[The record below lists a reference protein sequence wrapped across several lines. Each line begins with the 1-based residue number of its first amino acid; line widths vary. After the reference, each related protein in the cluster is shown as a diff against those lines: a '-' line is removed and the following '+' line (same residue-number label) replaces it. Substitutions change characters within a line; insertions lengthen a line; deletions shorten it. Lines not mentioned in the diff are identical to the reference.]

1 MALLDT
7 AYAFAAVGCAVVP
20 ARTDGS
26 KAPAAFWKQY
36 QHHRPTTDELDSW
49 LADGQYDGIG
59 LVCGAISGNLEMLEL
74 EGRAVAENYVQQ
86 LQAALTDHGHG
97 DLWHRLNSGYLEVT
111 PSRGL
116 HWLYRVD
123 GSGGGVARPNLK
135 LARRP
140 ATATELEAKPAEKVK
155 VLIETRG
162 EGGYVVV
169 APSAGRT
176 HETGLAWVVAA
187 GGPAS
192 IPVLSE
198 DERDALHAIAA
209 TFDRMPI
216 ETDQPQT
223 TSQNH
228 KSTADTDINAGQRPG
243 DEYNAK
249 ADWSDILEGW
259 TRVNT
264 IGSGYGWRRPDKTR
278 GISAT
283 TGTSSDGADRL
294 YVFSTS
300 TEFDTE
306 RPYSK
311 FAAYTLLH
319 HGGDYSAAAKQLRR
333 DGYGASSSS
342 GPDPVMR
349 MVHNTSWSTQ
359 TDGSSALAPEPTEQP
374 NAGLTDVG
382 NAHLLVAEHAH
393 HIRYVPERGRWLSWS
408 GHHWVWD
415 DAGIVVEHAK
425 QTILAL
431 DTADENVWK
440 HQKRSLSRRAIEAMV
455 ALARTDPGICVHF
468 TDLDAQP
475 YALCTPGGVVDL
487 RTGKTNPARPEDLHT
502 RTTRLASDPDC
513 PTPKWAT
520 FLEQTFGGDAELI
533 GFVQRLAGYSASGIV
548 SRHVLPFL
556 HGPGGN
562 GKSVFLDVLR
572 MLLGD
577 YAGAAPAKFLMA
589 GQQQH
594 ETEVARLAGLRLV
607 ICSEVNQDDRFDEA
621 KTKLLTGGDALTAR
635 FMRQDHFTFE
645 PTHHLWLMGNHQP
658 KVSGGGESFWRRL
671 RMVPFTYTVP
681 LESKIEGLAQILVDQ
696 EGPGILH
703 WVVQGAVL
711 SQSGLDEP
719 EIVMS
724 ATRTYASEEDALARF
739 IADRI
744 HLGGGRLARVDTAD
758 LRRSYEEWCRDEGE
772 KPSPPQV
779 LGRELRTR
787 YDVDQ
792 VRSHG
797 RRYYVGMTLLATDE
811 DQQEPPHWGDR

>member
-1 MALLDT
+1 VNLIDT
-7 AYAFAAVGCAVVP
+7 AQEFAAHGASVVP
-20 ARTDGS
+20 ARSDGT

-36 QHHRPTTDELDSW
+36 QQRRATPDEINNW
-49 LADGQYDGIG
+49 LTSGTYDGVG
-59 LVCGAISGNLEMLEL
+59 LVCGAVSGNLEMLEL
-74 EGRAVAENYVQQ
+74 EGRAVTENYVER
-86 LQAALTDHGHG
+86 LQDVLISHDLG
-97 DLWHRLNSGYLEVT
+97 DVWARLWAGYTEQT
-111 PSRGL
+111 PGGGL

-123 GSGGGVARPNLK
+123 GAAARNLK

-140 ATATELEAKPAEKVK
+140 ATEAELVDKPAEKVK

-176 HETGLAWVVAA
+176 HDTGKAWKVIA
-187 GGPAS
+187 GS
-192 IPVLSE
+192 IATIPTLSE
-198 DERDALHAIAA
+198 DERDALHALA
-209 TFDRMPI
+209 TTLDQMPI
-216 ETDQPQT
+216 ETDEPQK

-228 KSTADTDINAGQRPG
+228 KSTSDTSERPG
-243 DEYNAK
+243 DDYNAR
-249 ADWSDILEGW
+249 ADWAELLDGW
-259 TRVNT
+259 TKVRPVGN
-264 IGSGYGWRRPDKTR
+264 GWAWRRPGKDR

-283 TGTSSDGADRL
+283 TGTSDDGADRL

-300 TEFDTE
+300 TEFDAE

-311 FAAYTLLH
+311 FAAYAHLN
-319 HGGDYSAAAKQLRR
+319 HGGDYRAAAKQLRR
-333 DGYGASSSS
+333 DGYGTSPPPSS
-342 GPDPVMR
+342 PLR
-349 MVHNTSWSTQ
+349 LIHNSDGGAEPKTN
-359 TDGSSALAPEPTEQP
+359 GSSALAPDMESQP
-374 NAGLTDVG
+374 DAGLTDVG

-393 HIRYVPERGRWLSWS
+393 HIHYVPERGRWLSWS
-408 GHHWVWD
+408 GHHWIWD
-415 DAGIVVEHAK
+415 DAGTVIEYAK

-431 DTADENVWK
+431 DTVDENVWK

-502 RTTRLASDPDC
+502 RTTRIASDPDC
-513 PTPKWAT
+513 PTPLWDR
-520 FLEQTFGGDAELI
+520 FLKQTFGGDAELI

-681 LESKIEGLAQILVDQ
+681 PESKIEGLAQILIDQ
-696 EGPGILH
+696 EGPGILN
-703 WVVQGAVL
+703 WVVNGAVL
-711 SQSGLDEP
+711 SQSGLEEP

-744 HLGGGRLARVDTAD
+744 HLGGGREVRIDTAV

-772 KPSPPQV
+772 KPVPPQV

-787 YDVDQ
+787 YDVEQ
-792 VRSHG
+792 LRSNG
-797 RRYYVGMTLLATDE
+797 RRFYIGMTLLASEGDDE
-811 DQQEPPHWGDR
+811 QPPHWSDR

>member
-1 MALLDT
+1 MALRD
-7 AYAFAAVGCAVVP
+7 AAHAFAAVGCAVVP
-20 ARTDGS
+20 TRTDGT

-36 QHHRPTTDELDSW
+36 QQRRPTADEIDGW
-49 LADGQYDGIG
+49 LTDGQYDGIG
-59 LVCGAISGNLEMLEL
+59 LVCGAVSGDLEMLEL

-97 DLWHRLNSGYLEVT
+97 DLWQRLNTGYLEVT
-111 PSRGL
+111 PGRGL

-123 GSGGGVARPNLK
+123 GPARPNLK

-140 ATATELEAKPAEKVK
+140 ATAAELAAKPGEKVK

-187 GGPAS
+187 GGPNS
-192 IPVLSE
+192 IPVLTE

-209 TFDRMPI
+209 TFDRMPVD
-216 ETDQPQT
+216 ELRDNRANNFTGSD
-223 TSQNH
+223 TS
-228 KSTADTDINAGQRPG
+228 AGQSPGNRPG
-243 DEYNAK
+243 DDYNAK
-249 ADWSDILEGW
+249 ADWADLLDGW
-259 TRVNT
+259 TKVRSV
-264 IGSGYGWRRPDKTR
+264 GDGWAWRRPGKDR

-283 TGTSSDGADRL
+283 TGTSGDGADRL

-311 FAAYTLLH
+311 FAAYTLLN

-333 DGYGASSSS
+333 DGYGTPPADS
-342 GPDPVMR
+342 DPVLR
-349 MVHNTSWSTQ
+349 LVHNSGHNPPPKVN
-359 TDGSSALAPEPTEQP
+359 GSSALAPEPEERR

-393 HIRYVPERGRWLSWS
+393 HVRYVPERGRWLSWS

-415 DAGIVVEHAK
+415 DAGVVIEYAK
-425 QTILAL
+425 QTVLAL

-475 YALCTPGGVVDL
+475 YALCTPTGVVDL
-487 RTGKTNPARPEDLHT
+487 RTGKTSPPRPEDLHT
-502 RTTRLASDPDC
+502 RSTRLASDPDC
-513 PTPKWAT
+513 PTPRWTA
-520 FLEQTFGGDAELI
+520 FLEQTFGGDGELI

-681 LESKIEGLAQILVDQ
+681 DDAKVEGLAQILVDQ
-696 EGPGILH
+696 EGPGILA
-703 WVVQGAVL
+703 WIVAGAVL
-711 SQSGLDEP
+711 SRQGLKEP
-719 EIVMS
+719 EIVMA

-739 IADRI
+739 LADRV

-772 KPSPPQV
+772 KPAPPQV

-787 YDVDQ
+787 YDIDQ
-792 VRSHG
+792 VRSNG
-797 RRYYVGMTLLATDE
+797 RRFYLGMTLLAPEGDDE
-811 DQQEPPHWGDR
+811 RPPHWSDR